1 MLGLSRFARLFLLV
15 TVLVLLPTLYLLY
28 PSLAAPRSPEDEVFE
43 YESGGIDSTH
53 WRAPIKPD
61 FEQEEL
67 RDWSDACVAGEDCGA
82 AQEQVGEQG
91 VGQVSLEKDREVGA
105 GEDMVLGGGVIM
117 PKFENATAKAE
128 LGRAAWKVLHL
139 MTLRFP
145 DEPTSDD
152 RTALRSYFYLF
163 ARLYPCGEC
172 AAEFQALLKE
182 YPPQVRPNP
191 LFTSSRKSA
200 SLWLCYV
207 HNLINLRLGKEEFD
221 CLTLDATYD
230 CGCGD
235 EAVSSGG
242 VAAQRGL
249 DGVSTLNDSSSV
261 GILNKDELGKELH
274 RDEPDESTGD
284 RRTTLYRRL
293 SRRR

>member
-1 MLGLSRFARLFLLV
+1 MIAIGLADPWRYHEWKLSATVNDEIDEKHNYKPSLKHSVTYACCLCSLSISLLFSHQLTATRKLVQQTSPLDSFIASLWSAASMLGLSRFARLFLLV

-117 PKFENATAKAE
+117 PKFENATAK
-128 LGRAAWKVLHL
+128 
-139 MTLRFP
+139 
-145 DEPTSDD
+145 
-152 RTALRSYFYLF
+152 
-163 ARLYPCGEC
+163 
-172 AAEFQALLKE
+172 
-182 YPPQVRPNP
+182 
-191 LFTSSRKSA
+191 
-200 SLWLCYV
+200 
-207 HNLINLRLGKEEFD
+207 
-221 CLTLDATYD
+221 
-230 CGCGD
+230 
-235 EAVSSGG
+235 
-242 VAAQRGL
+242 
-249 DGVSTLNDSSSV
+249 
-261 GILNKDELGKELH
+261 
-274 RDEPDESTGD
+274 
-284 RRTTLYRRL
+284 
-293 SRRR
+293 